1 VAFSSYEVKVRAPYL
16 GETRLSVG
24 EVTWKRVTRGRV
36 EVLVGGEVLPQCP
49 MIPAPATTQTQPKT

>member
-1 VAFSSYEVKVRAPYL
+1 VAFSSYEVKVRATYL

-49 MIPAPATTQTQPKT
+49 MIPATTQTQPKT